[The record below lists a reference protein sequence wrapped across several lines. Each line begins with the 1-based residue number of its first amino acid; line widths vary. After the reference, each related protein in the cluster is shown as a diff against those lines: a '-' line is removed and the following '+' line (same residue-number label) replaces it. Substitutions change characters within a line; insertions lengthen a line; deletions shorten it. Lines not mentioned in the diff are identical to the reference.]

1 MAPKKATTE
10 GKGNKMKAQAPPA
23 VEKYDWA
30 RTQGPDPRDERT
42 LGSPCYGNHAEQP
55 MGKGSVSGSNQWARW
70 TGCAACGLRLSYTPT
85 WGSHGMTRQAGPLCQ
100 DVRQQLEIKK
110 PEKGSVEL
118 NNKKISYDAQ
128 KRSLE
133 QKLANVK
140 TKKEEWLQMRAKT
153 PMAKM
158 EAIPTGYPKA
168 KSAAEKGK
176 AAMSTEN
183 MERRAEL
190 QRQIAELESL
200 DQVPVGFRSMP
211 SDNLYNVN
219 GESST
224 SQVPEEDMHKTPG
237 RKSRKSEEPAEELE
251 YGQRGTI
258 TLIEEEDTWSV
269 MSSPPP

>member
-1 MAPKKATTE
+1 
-10 GKGNKMKAQAPPA
+10 
-23 VEKYDWA
+23 
-30 RTQGPDPRDERT
+30 
-42 LGSPCYGNHAEQP
+42 
-55 MGKGSVSGSNQWARW
+55 
-70 TGCAACGLRLSYTPT
+70 
-85 WGSHGMTRQAGPLCQ
+85 
-100 DVRQQLEIKK
+100 
-110 PEKGSVEL
+110 
-118 NNKKISYDAQ
+118 
-128 KRSLE
+128 
-133 QKLANVK
+133 
-140 TKKEEWLQMRAKT
+140 MRAKT

-200 DQVPVGFRSMP
+200 DQVPVGSRSMP

-258 TLIEEEDTWSV
+258 NLIEEEDTWSV